1 MKKVQITSITLLFIF
16 MINNIFAQI
25 NPISDSEKGAT
36 EQTKRLPLK
45 RGEIVSLEL
54 VESISSDNIQKGDVV
69 KLKVTNPVIV
79 NGYTM
84 INRGAYAEAIVRDV
98 QRAKGYGRAGRIVLE
113 AVNVETYD
121 KQRIALKANG
131 LLIVEGRERRGF
143 ALSVTTLSI
152 VVGAV
157 IGVATLGATG
167 IMVGLPCAV
176 VGALIHGREAYID
189 AGKMMSATIMETK
202 DIETDPKLTTGH

>member
-16 MINNIFAQI
+16 MITNAFGQI
-25 NPISDSEKGAT
+25 NPISDSEKSAT

-45 RGEIVSLEL
+45 RGEIISLEL

-98 QRAKGYGRAGRIVLE
+98 QRAKGYGRAGRI
-113 AVNVETYD
+113 AVCPPLPET
-121 KQRIALKANG
+121 
-131 LLIVEGRERRGF
+131 GRSDGPAGPWGNF
-143 ALSVTTLSI
+143 PAH
-152 VVGAV
+152 GAFPP
-157 IGVATLGATG
+157 GAG
-167 IMVGLPCAV
+167 
-176 VGALIHGREAYID
+176 
-189 AGKMMSATIMETK
+189 
-202 DIETDPKLTTGH
+202 